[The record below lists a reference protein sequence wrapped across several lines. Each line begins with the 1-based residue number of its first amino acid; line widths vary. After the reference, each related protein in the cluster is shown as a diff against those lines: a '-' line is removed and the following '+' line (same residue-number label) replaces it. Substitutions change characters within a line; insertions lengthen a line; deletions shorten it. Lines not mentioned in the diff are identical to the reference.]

1 MLLTAKLVAALQ
13 LPPGKAEA
21 IHFDAKLPGFG
32 YRLRRSG
39 GEIKRSWVVQ
49 YRRAGGTRRIKLGD
63 AAVLSAEQ
71 ARKHAMKVL
80 GRVADGEDPQA
91 ERHDRRSKDK
101 LTTRAVI
108 EEYVAAKEPELRPRS
123 FVEVKRYLLTGG
135 YFRALHPLPID
146 TVTRRDIA
154 ARLVAIT
161 RESSSNTAAHA
172 RSVLNGF
179 FVWAMRMGYLEA
191 NPVLGTL
198 KPKESVGRSRVLSDA
213 ELAAVWRACGD
224 DDHGCIVRLLIL
236 TACRR
241 QEIGGLRWS
250 ELDEPRGIWT
260 LPGTRSKNRRAHTLP
275 LAATAWAVISTV
287 PRMAHRDHL
296 FGVRADSGFCDWH
309 AAKRALDQKL
319 GDTVAPFVLHDIRRT
334 VATRLADLGVQP
346 HVIEQILNHQSGHKA
361 GIAGIYNRSSYER
374 EVKAALA
381 MWADHMRALA
391 EGGERKVLGFPSGK
405 TV

>member
-260 LPGTRSKNRRAHTLP
+260 LPGTRSKNRRAHTRRWRRPPGRSSAPCRAWRIVIISSACAPIVVFATGTPPSAHWTRNL
-275 LAATAWAVISTV
+275 ATASRGSCCTTFAAPSRPGWPISACS
-287 PRMAHRDHL
+287 RM
-296 FGVRADSGFCDWH
+296 
-309 AAKRALDQKL
+309 
-319 GDTVAPFVLHDIRRT
+319 
-334 VATRLADLGVQP
+334 
-346 HVIEQILNHQSGHKA
+346 
-361 GIAGIYNRSSYER
+361 
-374 EVKAALA
+374 
-381 MWADHMRALA
+381 
-391 EGGERKVLGFPSGK
+391 
-405 TV
+405 